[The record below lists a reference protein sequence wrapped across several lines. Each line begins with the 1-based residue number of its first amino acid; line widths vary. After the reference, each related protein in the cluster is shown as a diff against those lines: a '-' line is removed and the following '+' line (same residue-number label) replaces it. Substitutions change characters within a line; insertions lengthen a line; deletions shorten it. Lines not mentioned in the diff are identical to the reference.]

1 MRARLTFAGR
11 GSRPIQA
18 WRWGSALGMVA
29 LAGSAQAAGD
39 CAALVGVT
47 TDDATITSAAIVEP
61 PSTIGGAAVTV
72 RICRVQGVARPSSDS
87 EIKFEVWLPPSAAD
101 WTRRLKVNGT
111 GGYAGSIPYARLS
124 QDAGDG
130 FVDEPGAGGD
140 GVLQVRPG
148 RITVAE
154 GGRDATLRPRGVR
167 FGGARPGEDEDG
179 QDGRGLE
186 RGEEAGGAAADD
198 HDGETAIGHGLSVA
212 ETLSREPVRQLGVSA
227 LHWAAAACCL
237 APRRSSPHWPS
248 FPFAAP
254 ATPCFGRR
262 RAASARS
269 TSRS

>member
-130 FVDEPGAGGD
+130 FVSAGSNMG
-140 GVLQVRPG
+140 
-148 RITVAE
+148 
-154 GGRDATLRPRGVR
+154 
-167 FGGARPGEDEDG
+167 
-179 QDGRGLE
+179 
-186 RGEEAGGAAADD
+186 
-198 HDGETAIGHGLSVA
+198 HDGGESASW
-212 ETLSREPVRQLGVSA
+212 TLNRPEKVKD
-227 LHWAAAACCL
+227 
-237 APRRSSPHWPS
+237 
-248 FPFAAP
+248 
-254 ATPCFGRR
+254 
-262 RAASARS
+262 
-269 TSRS
+269 